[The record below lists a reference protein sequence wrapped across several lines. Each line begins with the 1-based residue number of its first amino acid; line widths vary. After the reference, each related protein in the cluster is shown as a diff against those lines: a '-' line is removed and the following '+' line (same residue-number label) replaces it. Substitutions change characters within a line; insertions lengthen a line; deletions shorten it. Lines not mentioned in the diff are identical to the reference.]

1 MVQTGSKTIQATI
14 LKQKMLPQA
23 YFCVFGHEIEQQNP
37 VLILNKSDF
46 YFIRLRVFRISHTD
60 LVNIM
65 TTNELKMI

>member
-1 MVQTGSKTIQATI
+1 MSFTTSFKAYN
-14 LKQKMLPQA
+14 QKRK

-37 VLILNKSDF
+37 VLILNKSYS
-46 YFIRLRVFRISHTD
+46 YFIRLRVFRIRHTD